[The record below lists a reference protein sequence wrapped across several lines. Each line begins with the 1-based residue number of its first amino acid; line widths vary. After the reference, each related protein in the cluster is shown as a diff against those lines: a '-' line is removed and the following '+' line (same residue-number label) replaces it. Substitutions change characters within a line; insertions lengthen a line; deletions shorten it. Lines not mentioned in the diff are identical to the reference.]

1 MSSPVVTKNVAEASK
16 LSSISS
22 THGRTCVS
30 VTVSMSILMQTLVL
44 VILIDQAA
52 EIIGKNRYKHYV
64 VNAMEYY
71 RSGQSSGFTI

>member
-1 MSSPVVTKNVAEASK
+1 
-16 LSSISS
+16 
-22 THGRTCVS
+22 
-30 VTVSMSILMQTLVL
+30 MSILMQTLVL